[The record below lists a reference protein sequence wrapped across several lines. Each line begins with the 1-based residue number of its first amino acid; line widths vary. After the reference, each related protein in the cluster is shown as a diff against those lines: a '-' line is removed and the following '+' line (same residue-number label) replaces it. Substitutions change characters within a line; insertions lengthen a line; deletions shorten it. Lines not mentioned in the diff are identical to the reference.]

1 MSNQVKILIAVA
13 VFSILLVGG
22 AVVLLSGS
30 SSGGK
35 AQIEKVTG
43 VKIEMTES
51 TFDWGEIDYDGGL
64 VTHNFKIKNSGEK
77 DLEIANMVTSCM
89 CTKAYFKSPMGES
102 PKFGMKGMSRPSSY
116 KGILKPGEEGEIIVE
131 FDPAYHGPTDVGK
144 MERVISW
151 ETNDPTKPYGEVIL
165 YGNVIKK

>member
-1 MSNQVKILIAVA
+1 MTSQVKIVIAIA

-22 AVVLLSGS
+22 AVVLLSGNA
-30 SSGGK
+30 GGK

-43 VKIEMTES
+43 VKMEMMEN

-77 DLEIANMVTSCM
+77 DLEIANMATSCM
-89 CTKAYFKSPMGES
+89 CTQAYFKSSMGES

-116 KGILKPGEEGEIIVE
+116 KGVLKPGEEGEIIVE
-131 FDPAYHGPTDVGK
+131 FDPAYHGPTGVGK
-144 MERVISW
+144 MERVVSW
-151 ETNDPTKPYGEVIL
+151 ETNDPIKPYGEVTL
-165 YGNVIKK
+165 YGNVVKK